1 MPFFELDFISARG
14 AIMPLVGNEYFIATV
29 DGMTETNVSLSTS
42 TVPTVDGDI
51 VNNAQSDPR
60 TIVLYLEI
68 RSGVD
73 VEEAKRYI
81 LSYIKPKVNGSLRWR
96 QNTRELEITGN
107 VEAVS
112 MPRFS
117 DKCIMQVTLH
127 CEQPFWEDAVKVITE
142 ISGFI
147 NLHYF
152 PRQEG
157 GLVFPSDGIPFGEYD
172 RIRMKNYTNAGDT
185 AVGLVIHIQAF
196 DKVTNPILHN
206 IGTGQYISINDTLAA
221 GDEVIISTGKGEKSI
236 TKNGVNIIDKFAPG
250 SSWLQL
256 ELGANAFMV
265 DSEDTNKRNMYFEI
279 SFKQRYI

>member
-1 MPFFELDFISARG
+1 MANFELDFISTRG
-14 AIMPLVGNEYFIATV
+14 AIMPLVDNDYFITTV
-29 DGMTETNVSLSTS
+29 DGMTETNIALSSS
-42 TVPTVDGDI
+42 TVATIDGDS
-51 VNNAQSDPR
+51 VNNTQAEPR

-68 RSGVD
+68 RSGVN

-81 LSYIKPKVNGSLRWR
+81 LSYVKPKVNGVLRWR
-96 QNTRELEITGN
+96 QNTRELEITGK

-117 DKCIMQVTLH
+117 EKCVMQITMH

-147 NLHYF
+147 NMHYF
-152 PRQEG
+152 PKAEG
-157 GLVFPSDGIPFGEYD
+157 GLSFPSDGIPFGEYD
-172 RIRMKNYTNAGDT
+172 RIRMKNYTNAGDA

-196 DKVTNPILHN
+196 DTVTNPILHN
-206 IGTGQYISINDTLAA
+206 IGTGQYISIRDTLSE
-221 GDEVIISTGKGEKSI
+221 GDEVIISTVKGEKSI

-279 SFKQRYI
+279 SFKQRYV